1 MFFQKNKQNQK
12 KNLMI
17 ILFFLLLDHLYSLSE
32 HILLCLEINTDI
44 ILNFAKEQY

>member
-1 MFFQKNKQNQK
+1 MFFQKNEQNQK
-12 KNLMI
+12 KKSHDNLI
-17 ILFFLLLDHLYSLSE
+17 FLLLAHLYSLSE